1 MKILYV
7 AASPIPSQAAN
18 SVHVIKMANAL
29 ANAGHKTIL
38 VSAEYC
44 RNEPPPCT
52 DDGMA
57 AYYDVGTGFN
67 LYRTQGML
75 RGKIGAIL
83 HTLQVWLLYL
93 RFQPE
98 LVYSR
103 CYFTAFFFSLLRI
116 PVVFES
122 HNDYE
127 KGSPTEKLFST
138 MAPRPSLTRIVVI
151 SQALKEH
158 FIKTYDIPADKIL
171 VAADGA
177 DESPETSCP
186 LERTTGTTQIGYVG
200 HLYPGRG
207 IDIIIALAERL
218 PDIGFHIIGGTA
230 PDVAHWSAQAAKH
243 PNLVFYGHTPHKK
256 ATQYLQSLDI
266 LVAPYQKKVTVSGG
280 VGDTSRWMSPLKI
293 FEYMAAGKPIVC
305 SDMPVLHEVL
315 TPEVNCLLCPP
326 ENVDAWAATIDRLV
340 ADKGLRDKLGT
351 QAKQDLVTKY
361 TWKARARRLLSV
373 LTETR

>member
-29 ANAGHKTIL
+29 ANAGHETIL

-44 RNEPPPCT
+44 RSEAPPCT
-52 DDGMA
+52 DAEMA
-57 AYYDVGTGFN
+57 SYYDVDSGFK
-67 LYRTQGML
+67 LYRSQGL
-75 RGKIGAIL
+75 LHGKAGAVL
-83 HTLQVWLLYL
+83 HTLQMLILYL
-93 RFQPE
+93 RFHPD

-122 HNDYE
+122 HNDYD
-127 KGSPTEKLFST
+127 KGSPTEKLFT
-138 MAPRPSLTRIVVI
+138 LMAPRPSLTRIVVI

-158 FIKTYDIPADKIL
+158 FVANYGIPSTKIL

-177 DESPETSCP
+177 DESPDTSSP
-186 LERTTGTTQIGYVG
+186 LERTTGNTQVGYVG

-207 IDIIIALAERL
+207 IDVIIALAQQL

-230 PDVAHWSAQAAKH
+230 PDVAHWSQQAAQY

-256 ATQYLQSLDI
+256 ATEYLQSLDI
-266 LVAPYQKKVTVSGG
+266 LLAPYQKKVAVSGG
-280 VGDTSRWMSPLKI
+280 AGDTSRWMSPLKI
-293 FEYMAAGKPIVC
+293 FEYMAAGKPIIC

-326 ENVDAWAATIDRLV
+326 DNVDAWAAAIKRLIE
-340 ADKGLRDKLGT
+340 DKDLSAKLGA

-361 TWKARARRLLSV
+361 TWKARARDLLAQ
-373 LTETR
+373 LTGTS